1 MVSGNVVGPVPSELL
16 SWIPPVML
24 LLSLGA
30 AMAIFPLREDRVRLR
45 TTVNIGAAVLKIAL
59 VVVLVPAVIL
69 AGMQP
74 EFAVPFLPGIDLV
87 LRVDRLSLFFAALS
101 SFLWLL
107 TTVYAVGYLEGKPSR
122 SRFFGF
128 FSLCVTATVGI
139 SFSGNLVTFLIFY
152 ELLTVVTY
160 PLVAH
165 WGTPKALHAA
175 RIYLRYALGGGLAVL
190 IGVVWLTIYAGPV
203 DFSEGGA
210 EGVTELARHSPG
222 VAALIFA
229 LLVGGMA
236 VKAALFPLHGWLPG
250 AMVAPA
256 PVSALLHAVAV
267 VKAGVFGIVRVV
279 DDVYGIHVA
288 SELGVLTPLL
298 IVACFTIL
306 YGSYQALRQED
317 LKKRLAYST
326 VSQVSYVV
334 VGISL
339 VTLAGTTGGVV
350 HLVHQG
356 LMKITLFFCAGL
368 FAEVLGITK
377 LSQMH
382 GLGRRMP
389 WTSAAFTVGAFGMIG
404 LPVTAGFVSK
414 WMLGLGALDSEYPW
428 VVGVLIASSLL
439 NAMYFLPV
447 VYRMWFSDPAD
458 PDASPATPE
467 DDSAEAPETS
477 TAASG
482 DSSPTP
488 SEDGTP
494 AASDSRTATSDGST
508 AAQPGATVVV
518 REPASLLVPT
528 VITAAASVFV
538 GLAASLEFAPLQ
550 IARQIAEGVLG

>member
-1 MVSGNVVGPVPSELL
+1 MVTANVVGPLPDELL
-16 SWIPPVML
+16 SWVPPVML

-30 AMAIFPLREDRVRLR
+30 AMAIFPLHEKRVKLR
-45 TTVNIGAAVLKIAL
+45 TTVNIGAATLKIAL
-59 VVVLVPAVIL
+59 VVALIPAVII
-69 AGMQP
+69 GGVQP
-74 EFAVPFLPGIDLV
+74 EFSLPFLPGIDLV
-87 LRVDRLSLFFAALS
+87 LRVDRLSIFFAALS
-101 SFLWLL
+101 AFLWLL

-139 SFSGNLVTFLIFY
+139 SFSGNLITFLVFY

-203 DFSEGGA
+203 DFAEGGA

-229 LLVGGMA
+229 LLVGGLG

-279 DDVYGIHVA
+279 DDVFGIHVA

-298 IVACFTIL
+298 LIACFTIL
-306 YGSYQALRQED
+306 YGSYQALRQDD

-334 VGISL
+334 VGITL
-339 VTLAGTTGGVV
+339 VSVAGTTGGVV

-377 LSQMH
+377 LAQMR
-382 GLGRRMP
+382 GLGHRMP

-404 LPVTAGFVSK
+404 LPITAGFISK
-414 WMLGLGALDSEYPW
+414 WMLGLGALDSGHPW
-428 VVGVLIASSLL
+428 VVAVLLTSSLL

-447 VYRMWFSDPAD
+447 VYRMWFHDP
-458 PDASPATPE
+458 PIPESESASQR
-467 DDSAEAPETS
+467 
-477 TAASG
+477 
-482 DSSPTP
+482 P
-488 SEDGTP
+488 S
-494 AASDSRTATSDGST
+494 GST
-508 AAQPGATVVV
+508 ATYDGAALVVH
-518 REPASLLVPT
+518 EPATLLVPT
-528 VITAAASVFV
+528 LITAAVSVLV
-538 GLAASLEFAPLQ
+538 GLAASADFAPLQ
-550 IARQIAEGVLG
+550 IAQQIAQGVLG